1 MEFCKF
7 HTQVILNTFPIEPT
21 NTLSSLQIY
30 IAAIY
35 RQKKKHYVRSF
46 TCCLSKN
53 EVNLWMFFKTENRK
67 LKQKCLFVSKFLKSH
82 KCFTLEQ
89 LI

>member
-35 RQKKKHYVRSF
+35 RQKKN
-46 TCCLSKN
+46 T
-53 EVNLWMFFKTENRK
+53 M
-67 LKQKCLFVSKFLKSH
+67 
-82 KCFTLEQ
+82 
-89 LI
+89 